1 MNAMPIPLRPLP
13 VLVLSGILLST
24 GVASA
29 THISATEISAK
40 KQTNAGLYLTAV
52 EAADMLADPDIL
64 FVDVRTRAEVSF
76 VGLPTRANA
85 NIPLMLMPKDAE
97 YDPKKQ
103 TYKLQLN
110 PDFIFAFESLLADL
124 DYDEEAPIVLICRSG
139 SRSAKAANMLHEL
152 GYKNIYSVIDGF
164 EGDKVKEGPHSGHRE
179 VNGWKNAGL
188 GWSYSVTSAQHYIMD
203 AD

>member
-1 MNAMPIPLRPLP
+1 MNAMPIPLRPLS

-97 YDPKKQ
+97 YDPQKQ
-103 TYKLQLN
+103 TYKLQFN

-139 SRSAKAANMLHEL
+139 SRSAKAANMLIEL

-164 EGDKVKEGPHSGHRE
+164 EGDKAKDGPHSGHRE
-179 VNGWKNAGL
+179 VNGWKNSGL
-188 GWSYSVTSAQHYIMD
+188 DWSYSVTPAQLYIMD